1 MTKAEEGHTVHIQV
15 YCRMIQEHKVD
26 MELANGM

>member
-1 MTKAEEGHTVHIQV
+1 MKAEEGHMAHIRV

>member
-1 MTKAEEGHTVHIQV
+1 MKAEEGRMAHIQV
-15 YCRMIQEHKVD
+15 YCHMIQEHKVD